1 MSYAS
6 QLVQVKIP
14 LFAIEVVGDVVIVI
28 KENDMK
34 RSMGIHGLVCFSKNT
49 RTQRSYW
56 LAYLADAGGGA
67 GDEHNL
73 PCDVLWHGS
82 SERRRGELVDVVR
95 REEDGQEHKG
105 PARRPV
111 HEGVD
116 EVCRGRLAAQDGVP
130 HLQHAQ
136 HLHGCCRPSAAA
148 ARPCAPYDVRD
159 AGRRSMTAWC
169 PHSLTRHRLQ
179 GTWSVVLGM
188 QSSTC
193 ELLSRAGGLCWSI
206 RHCLVKKKT
215 S

>member
-1 MSYAS
+1 
-6 QLVQVKIP
+6 LP
-14 LFAIEVVGDVVIVI
+14 
-28 KENDMK
+28 
-34 RSMGIHGLVCFSKNT
+34 
-49 RTQRSYW
+49 
-56 LAYLADAGGGA
+56 YLADAGGGA
-67 GDEHNL
+67 GDEHDL

-116 EVCRGRLAAQDGVP
+116 EVRRGRLAAQDGVP

-136 HLHGCCRPSAAA
+136 HLHGCCSCCRSPLHPS
-148 ARPCAPYDVRD
+148 ARPCAACLHMMRD

-169 PHSLTRHRLQ
+169 PHSVTRHRLQ

-206 RHCLVKKKT
+206 RDCLEKKT